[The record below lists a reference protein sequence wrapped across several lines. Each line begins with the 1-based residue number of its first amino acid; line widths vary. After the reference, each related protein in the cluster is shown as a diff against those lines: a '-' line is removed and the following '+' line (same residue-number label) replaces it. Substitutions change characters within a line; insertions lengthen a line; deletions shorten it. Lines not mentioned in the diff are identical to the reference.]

1 MTETV
6 VVHLPFPIS
15 VNGAFK
21 RHNGGHLS
29 ESYKRWRDRAF
40 TMLLQQ
46 KPKPVKGRVSVLM
59 EVCPPTKIKRDIDNL
74 WKGPLDFLVSHG
86 LIEDDNISIVR
97 EITARVVESGPECV
111 LTIRS
116 AA

>member
-6 VVHLPFPIS
+6 VRLPFPIS

-29 ESYKRWRDRAF
+29 KSYKRWRDRAF
-40 TMLLQQ
+40 AMLLEQRPQ
-46 KPKPVKGRVSVLM
+46 PIAGRVSVLM
-59 EVCPPTKIKRDIDNL
+59 ELCPPTKILRDIDNL
-74 WKGPLDFLVSHG
+74 WKGPLDLLVARG
-86 LIEDDNISIVR
+86 LIEDDNIRVVR
-97 EITARVVESGPECV
+97 EITARVVDSGPECV
-111 LTIRS
+111 LFIRS